1 MRLVAVLALG
11 LFIGSQGMAYA
22 NQKRKAPPKRT
33 SSYESTDSGY
43 GSSYGGGGSGQRMA
57 GCGLGSMVIED
68 NNKWA
73 QVGAAFLNGTGMQT
87 FGISFGTSNCTEDG
101 VASAAREKD
110 AFVEANYADLRKE
123 VVSGRGEYLA
133 SLASF
138 YGCEG
143 NAVDSFGK
151 SLQKNQDSL
160 LSTTATDLSGAID
173 QVVAQEGSGCQG

>member
-1 MRLVAVLALG
+1 MKFIAVLTLG
-11 LFIGSQGMAYA
+11 LFIGSSGLALA

-33 SSYESTDSGY
+33 SSYEATE
-43 GSSYGGGGSGQRMA
+43 SYGGSSSRGGQPMA

-68 NNKWA
+68 NSKWA

-101 VASAAREKD
+101 VASASKEKD
-110 AFVEANYADLRKE
+110 AFVEANYADLRKDM
-123 VVSGRGEYLA
+123 VVGKGEYLT

-143 NAVDSFGK
+143 ASVNSFGN
-151 SLQKNQDSL
+151 SLKNNQDKL
-160 LSTTATDLSGAID
+160 LSSSSVELSNAID
-173 QVVAQEGSGCQG
+173 AVVSAEGLSCQG